1 MVHLLSRTS
10 QQSRKTTMIFRQS
23 LSLCIIS
30 TICVNGIGNGM
41 FCIMQLWAYQIN
53 IKSISMS
60 LYPLLYRISSF
71 SYCKIA
77 WYRPILTFLVSFKRR
92 DSDDSNDGEIN
103 DFASI
108 HAKLQSNWK
117 NMSLVMVSRCFSTF
131 QLLLQYIIKGNMK
144 GNTSVTKLN

>member
-1 MVHLLSRTS
+1 M
-10 QQSRKTTMIFRQS
+10 
-23 LSLCIIS
+23 
-30 TICVNGIGNGM
+30 
-41 FCIMQLWAYQIN
+41 
-53 IKSISMS
+53 SMS
-60 LYPLLYRISSF
+60 LGSILDCISSF

-77 WYRPILTFLVSFKRR
+77 WYQPILTFLVSFKRR
-92 DSDDSNDGEIN
+92 DLDDSNDGKIN

-117 NMSLVMVSRCFSTF
+117 SMSLMMVSRCFSTF